1 MLRVQARSV
10 QLVDLPVKII
20 DNMVRVKLSDWT

>member
-10 QLVDLPVKII
+10 VFPTLEKNYIQCMLFLMFI
-20 DNMVRVKLSDWT
+20 MF